1 MNYHSDEWIKERLE
15 EHWNELL
22 KQIDERYVIG
32 LFLFGSQNYGTDGP
46 ESDIDT
52 RAIVFPTFDDICF
65 NRAPMSR
72 IHVRENGEHIEIKDI
87 RLFFN
92 EIRKQNPNTLEIM
105 FTKYY
110 KLNEEY
116 AKVWELFCINREK
129 IAKYDRVRAVMTML
143 GMAKET
149 RKRISNFNEPDS
161 FGTCWNF
168 KALANY
174 VRITEMIVKYDYRFN
189 FEQVLQA
196 DNSTFLKQIK
206 SGQLTAEKNTRI
218 INQCD
223 ELLKPIRTNYEHEP
237 RNPIKAN
244 GQILD
249 YFQVSFMELIIR
261 PTSHCQA

>member
-22 KQIDERYVIG
+22 KQVDERYVLG

-52 RAIVFPTFDDICF
+52 RAIVFPTFEDICF
-65 NRAPMSR
+65 NRAPVSR
-72 IHVRENGEHIEIKDI
+72 IHVRENGEHIEIKDV

-110 KLNEEY
+110 KLNKEY
-116 AKVWELFCINREK
+116 FRAWGLFCIYREK
-129 IAKYDRVRAVMTML
+129 VARYDKVRAIMTML

-149 RKRISNFNEPDS
+149 RKRICNFEEPDS
-161 FGTCWNF
+161 FGTYWNC

-174 VRITEMIVKYDYRFN
+174 VRITEMIIKYDFM
-189 FEQVLQA
+189 FSFDKVLGVN
-196 DNSTFLKQIK
+196 NSDFLRQIK
-206 SGQLTAEKNTRI
+206 TGQFTAEENTKI
-218 INQCD
+218 IFKCD
-223 ELLKPIRTNYEHEP
+223 ELLKPIRCAYENKP
-237 RNPIKAN
+237 RCPDSEIGAK
-244 GQILD
+244 LD
-249 YFQVSFMELIIR
+249 YFQHMFMQKIIQS
-261 PTSHCQA
+261 TFFIS